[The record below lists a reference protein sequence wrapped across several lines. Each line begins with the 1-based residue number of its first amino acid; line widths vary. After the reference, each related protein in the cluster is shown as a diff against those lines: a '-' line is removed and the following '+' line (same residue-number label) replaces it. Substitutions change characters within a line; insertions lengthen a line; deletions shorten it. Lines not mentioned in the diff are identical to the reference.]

1 LQAVRRNTAAR
12 LRVGGI
18 VTALLV
24 GAVVASAAPS
34 GAALSAPQPPRSV
47 RIVPGNKQAKV
58 SWVKPSNGGS
68 PITQYEVAVYHN
80 AVVLGIHVFK
90 STATTQLIEGLK
102 NSSTYTFK
110 VAAKNAVGW
119 GKFSARSAPA
129 TIGVPSPPEKPTA
142 VAGKGRA
149 TVSWKVPSA
158 NSGLPV
164 NGYRVTPILKGQPKP
179 ARVFSSTATR
189 QVITGLAS
197 GKKFSFTVAARNQ
210 RGWGA
215 PSSESNTVTIK

>member
-1 LQAVRRNTAAR
+1 VRKNMWARATLGLAV
-12 LRVGGI
+12 I
-18 VTALLV
+18 VVMASGLVV
-24 GAVVASAAPS
+24 GAAAGGAGASVPK
-34 GAALSAPQPPRSV
+34 PPRSV

-68 PITQYEVAVYHN
+68 PITQYKIAVYHDE
-80 AVVLGIHVFK
+80 VVLGLHVFK
-90 STATTQLIEGLK
+90 STATSQVIEGLK

-119 GKFSARSAPA
+119 GKLSARSAPA
-129 TIGVPSPPEKPTA
+129 TIGVPSPPAKPA
-142 VAGKGRA
+142 VAAGKSRA

-164 NGYRVTPILKGQPKP
+164 TGYRVVPILKDQAKP
-179 ARVFSSTATR
+179 PRVFASTATR
-189 QVITGLAS
+189 QVITGLAP
-197 GKKFSFTVAARNQ
+197 GKKFSFTVAARNG

-215 PSSESNTVTIK
+215 PSPESETVTIK